1 MVLKRVKAGR
11 VEEPPEKKSGEVVKD
26 RPRILYVEDNSMNWE
41 ITSLEL
47 RREYEL
53 DWAQD
58 SRTVY
63 QKLKQKTYD
72 LILMDIELSGSDL
85 NGVQITRCL
94 RGQVVDNPFDYM
106 KGLKSVDTPILFLT
120 AYTAKYDS
128 ESLAYT
134 GADGVLTKPVDFQQ
148 LQKSMMQLIHSKRII
163 ADRAIEQVKQTERVA
178 SAKIEE
184 EVKRRELLEE
194 PVGELEGRLA
204 ELNRKLEFAQEQL
217 VHGEQLA
224 TFGSMIAGIAHELNS
239 PTSAI
244 EFAVGGLS
252 EKHVLIERAIMALF
266 DESPQA
272 LELKARF
279 EQMFHDAKESLDI
292 MTVSSGRM
300 LEYCNALQTNARFD
314 TSVVA
319 GVDLNEVVQQSLLI
333 SRAKTKPY
341 HIDFKPAAISPLT
354 CKRNHL
360 GQVVINLLS
369 NAADAM
375 AEKFVSGKDTQTG
388 GTIRIRLEDKA
399 NLGEAGIL
407 LSIEDNGY
415 GVKPELHESIF
426 EGYFTTK
433 RPGAGTGLGLA
444 ISQQIVVSHLGK
456 IWVESS
462 PELGGARFC
471 VWLPVAR

>member
-163 ADRAIEQVKQTERVA
+163 ADRAIDVDRLFTHRWKLDQA
-178 SAKIEE
+178 EE
-184 EVKRRELLEE
+184 
-194 PVGELEGRLA
+194 A
-204 ELNRKLEFAQEQL
+204 YQ
-217 VHGEQLA
+217 
-224 TFGSMIAGIAHELNS
+224 
-239 PTSAI
+239 
-244 EFAVGGLS
+244 
-252 EKHVLIERAIMALF
+252 LF
-266 DESPQA
+266 DQQ
-272 LELKARF
+272 KTG
-279 EQMFHDAKESLDI
+279 K
-292 MTVSSGRM
+292 
-300 LEYCNALQTNARFD
+300 
-314 TSVVA
+314 
-319 GVDLNEVVQQSLLI
+319 GV
-333 SRAKTKPY
+333 
-341 HIDFKPAAISPLT
+341 F
-354 CKRNHL
+354 
-360 GQVVINLLS
+360 
-369 NAADAM
+369 
-375 AEKFVSGKDTQTG
+375 
-388 GTIRIRLEDKA
+388 
-399 NLGEAGIL
+399 
-407 LSIEDNGY
+407 
-415 GVKPELHESIF
+415 
-426 EGYFTTK
+426 
-433 RPGAGTGLGLA
+433 
-444 ISQQIVVSHLGK
+444 
-456 IWVESS
+456 
-462 PELGGARFC
+462 
-471 VWLPVAR
+471 LPS